1 MKILR
6 STEMLHPLLTNCTK
20 NIQTKLIDQHNI
32 PIKLFETGREHSR
45 HEMLI
50 SKGKTKDIVSMHLFN
65 LENDPPLYTTAI
77 DYAFYDGR
85 WSWNLRDST
94 ILSWYE
100 LFGNLVL
107 DLCPELSWR
116 GTCRKSLNYCHFQLR
131 QEVIQDNLNVCPCVT
146 L

>member
-6 STEMLHPLLTNCTK
+6 STEMLHPLLTTCVK
-20 NIQTKLIDQHNI
+20 RIASELIDVHTI
-32 PIKLFETGREHSR
+32 PMRIFETGRDHER
-45 HEMLI
+45 HDSLI
-50 SKGKTKDIVSMHLFN
+50 KKCKTKDIVSMHLFN
-65 LENDPPLYTTAI
+65 LENDPPLYATAI
-77 DYAFYDGR
+77 DYVFYDGR

-107 DLCPELSWR
+107 DLCPELSWK

-131 QEVIQDNLNVCPCVT
+131 QEMVINNLDKYPCVT